1 MRRHLTVAIL
11 ALGLATS
18 AGAAPIT
25 YTAVLSGANESP
37 ANASPAT
44 GMATVIIDD
53 VANTLEVSVDF
64 AGLTAMTSDAH
75 IHCCTPAPGAGNIGV
90 AVGFSASGFPISV
103 LAGSYN
109 HTFDTTDPGIYTAGF
124 RNNFG
129 GGTAAGAEGAL
140 AAGIAAGSAYV
151 NIHTPNYPG
160 GEIRGFLTPSA
171 VPEPASLALLGVGLV
186 GAALRRRRAR

>member
-90 AVGFSASGFPISV
+90 AVGSRPADSPLACSPAVTTTRSTPRILASIPPGSGTISV
-103 LAGSYN
+103 VARRLVQKVRWLQESP
-109 HTFDTTDPGIYTAGF
+109 PGVRT
-124 RNNFG
+124 
-129 GGTAAGAEGAL
+129 
-140 AAGIAAGSAYV
+140 
-151 NIHTPNYPG
+151 
-160 GEIRGFLTPSA
+160 
-171 VPEPASLALLGVGLV
+171 
-186 GAALRRRRAR
+186 